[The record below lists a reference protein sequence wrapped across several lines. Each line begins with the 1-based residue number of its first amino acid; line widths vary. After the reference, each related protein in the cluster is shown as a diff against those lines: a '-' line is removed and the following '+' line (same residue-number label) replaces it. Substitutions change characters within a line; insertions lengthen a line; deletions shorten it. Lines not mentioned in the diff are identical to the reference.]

1 MKGSKTTVSRKLS
14 MDKKQ
19 KYITIVM
26 TLLLVVS
33 VIVERYFLDFNY
45 ILMFKTIG
53 VFAGL
58 SLIVS
63 IFTKHYWLF
72 PFFSGV
78 SIGGILMGLAC
89 VFFIKAFYVVVWCLG
104 SLSIMFF
111 NECFELNISF
121 DLSPIVDP
129 LLKFSNIYVPCYCL
143 SVIFYVALCIIFSER
158 NRWPKR
164 LDYKASNYKKHPPR

>member
-1 MKGSKTTVSRKLS
+1 
-14 MDKKQ
+14 
-19 KYITIVM
+19 
-26 TLLLVVS
+26 
-33 VIVERYFLDFNY
+33 
-45 ILMFKTIG
+45 MFKTIG

-78 SIGGILMGLAC
+78 SIGCILMGVAC
-89 VFFIKAFYVVVWCLG
+89 VYFIKAFSLFVYGLG
-104 SLSIMFF
+104 CLSIDFF
-111 NECFELNISF
+111 NDCFELNISF

-143 SVIFYVALCIIFSER
+143 SVYIFER
-158 NRWPKR
+158 SRGPKR
-164 LDYKASNYKKHPPR
+164 LDYKVSNYKKNIRLVKADV

>member
-1 MKGSKTTVSRKLS
+1 MTFELKYILNGRVQKQPFSRKRP

-33 VIVERYFLDFNY
+33 VIIERYFLDFNY

-63 IFTKHYWLF
+63 IFTKQYWLF

-78 SIGGILMGLAC
+78 SIGSILMGVAC
-89 VFFIKAFYVVVWCLG
+89 VYFIKVFSLVVFGLG

-111 NECFELNISF
+111 NDCFELNISF

-143 SVIFYVALCIIFSER
+143 SVIFYVALCIYLKEVEDR
-158 NRWPKR
+158 RG
-164 LDYKASNYKKHPPR
+164 